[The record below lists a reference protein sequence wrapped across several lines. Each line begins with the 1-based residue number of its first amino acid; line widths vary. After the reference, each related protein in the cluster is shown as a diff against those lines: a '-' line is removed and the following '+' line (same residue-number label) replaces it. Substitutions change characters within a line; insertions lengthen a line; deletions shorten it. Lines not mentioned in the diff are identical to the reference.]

1 MSKYDY
7 YTPSEL
13 AQELLQ
19 LIPDNAPIAKIADIC
34 CGTWNLLNAA
44 HSRFPNAKLT
54 GVDIN
59 EKVIGNAIDGAT
71 FIATD
76 GRDFANDM
84 EKKGEHFDLLL
95 SNPPFGL
102 LKGSQKKYSGKIC
115 VQNFK
120 RYESELL
127 YANYL
132 LLNNN
137 GYLLVIL
144 PVTYVKGSQYKS
156 HRIWIANNFDV
167 LNIIELPTNT
177 FGNKSLHTVALVLRK
192 SNTPQT
198 SLTELYSAKLEQENW
213 SLIKRK
219 AITSAKIATGEW
231 FANNSNTPSKL
242 SIYRGSISSKYF
254 SEKGSFILHCS
265 STFTKGVWQPSV
277 RRCNGIN
284 ESQKKYAEAGDV
296 IINRVGRNAAAW
308 SIYKGPKRLVSDC
321 IIVIKHPDAATQE
334 KLRNNSNDG
343 VLQVSKLGVSTQYV
357 SSTEITNLLNQS
369 DS

>member
-19 LIPDNAPIAKIADIC
+19 LIPNNIPITKIADIC

-54 GVDIN
+54 GIDIN
-59 EKVIGNAIDGAT
+59 EKVIDNAIDGAT

-76 GRDFANDM
+76 GRDFANEM
-84 EKKGEHFDLLL
+84 NNNGVHFDLLL

-102 LKGSQKKYSGKIC
+102 LNSTQKKYSGKDC
-115 VQNFK
+115 VQSFK

-132 LLNNN
+132 LLDNN

-144 PVTYVKGSQYKS
+144 PVTYARGSQYKS
-156 HRIWIANNFDV
+156 HRIWIANNFDI
-167 LNIIELPTNT
+167 LNIVELPTNT
-177 FGNKSLHTVALVLRK
+177 FGNKSLHTVALVLK
-192 SNTPQT
+192 KCNTLQT
-198 SLTELYSAKLEQENW
+198 RSTEFFIAKLEREHW
-213 SLIKRK
+213 SLIKTQDLTPLR
-219 AITSAKIATGEW
+219 IANGEW
-231 FANNSNTPSKL
+231 FANNSVTSSEL
-242 SIYRGSISSKYF
+242 DIYRGSISSQYF
-254 SEKGSFILHCS
+254 SKKGYSVLHCS
-265 STFTKGVWQPSV
+265 STFTNGIWQPSI
-277 RRCNGIN
+277 RKCKGIK
-284 ESQKKYAEAGDV
+284 ESQKKYAEPGDV

-308 SIYKGPKRLVSDC
+308 SIYAGPKRLISDC
-321 IIVIKHPDAATQE
+321 IIVIKHPDASLQE
-334 KLRNNSNDG
+334 KLRKYSIG
-343 VLQVSKLGVSTQYV
+343 GILQVSKLGVSTPYV
-357 SSTEITNLLNQS
+357 SSTEISNLLNQA